1 MTENTKSRIRTNPIA
16 NLCIV
21 NNSTPVVVFGNIEKS
36 KVATLGINPSK
47 NEFLD
52 NLNALLSGDQKRF
65 ETLNSLE
72 ASDLSNLTDIQ
83 VEKVYDACIGY
94 FKKNPYRKWFDQ
106 LENNILVKFNVSYY
120 RDTACHLDVVQWAT
134 DPIWR
139 NLDQNVKDTLVR
151 NDIGFLETQL
161 CEYRIEILLI
171 NGNTAIDIFRKYFK
185 PTLIK
190 QTTLNV
196 NDDNKVETCK
206 VYQFELKLCDKII
219 KAYAWSKNLQSSI
232 GLTNKMKNEISNWV
246 GQQYIRKE

>member
-83 VEKVYDACIGY
+83 V
-94 FKKNPYRKWFDQ
+94 KKK
-106 LENNILVKFNVSYY
+106 
-120 RDTACHLDVVQWAT
+120 
-134 DPIWR
+134 
-139 NLDQNVKDTLVR
+139 
-151 NDIGFLETQL
+151 
-161 CEYRIEILLI
+161 
-171 NGNTAIDIFRKYFK
+171 
-185 PTLIK
+185 IK
-190 QTTLNV
+190 
-196 NDDNKVETCK
+196 
-206 VYQFELKLCDKII
+206 
-219 KAYAWSKNLQSSI
+219 
-232 GLTNKMKNEISNWV
+232 
-246 GQQYIRKE
+246 